1 MLKSYETQQPI
12 RLLRSASL
20 PATNAYR
27 PARGLRYDGLYSVTS
42 HEILDAK
49 TFMYRFALSRLWGQ
63 DPIRYSGHG
72 RIPSKAQILE
82 LDKVRKQIG

>member
-1 MLKSYETQQPI
+1 MHTVLPEAFATMDYIPSPVT
-12 RLLRSASL
+12 RSF
-20 PATNAYR
+20 
-27 PARGLRYDGLYSVTS
+27 
-42 HEILDAK
+42 DAK